1 MSEKSQTN
9 KGNVVFEADVISAR
23 LTTELPE
30 WRYKDGYIQRKYLT
44 SGWKSTL
51 MLINAIGH
59 LSELAWHH
67 PDIEASYG
75 FVVVKLMNHEANG
88 ITEKDFELAA
98 RIEQVILWRPEL
110 DAESTLTG
118 TPDDPRFRYIKYD

>member
-1 MSEKSQTN
+1 MN

-23 LTTELPE
+23 LTNELPE

-75 FVVVKLMNHEANG
+75 FVVVKLMNHEAGG

-98 RIEQVILWRPEL
+98 KIEQVILWRPEL